1 MGWGAVDVGAVDG
14 VGCRGWGSTEGPS
27 QREIIE
33 AGKISRVPGHL
44 GTTSVDHETLQ
55 FWKAKGSKKAQ
66 EASF

>member
-1 MGWGAVDVGAVDG
+1 M
-14 VGCRGWGSTEGPS
+14 GCRGWGGVLWMGCRGYGSTEGPG
-27 QREIIE
+27 QREIKE
-33 AGKISRVPGHL
+33 AGTISRVPGHL